1 MPFLECH
8 CEPDAVGRGN
18 PAGLLRRCAPR
29 NDSRKLLGRGLL
41 TFFAALFAFAARA
54 AETIPPA
61 PPNHFNDYARIVRAD
76 TARQL
81 DAELTQFERDTS
93 NQLLVAIYPHMPS
106 DSSIEDYTVRVAQAW
121 RVGLKDRKN
130 GAVLFIF
137 SNDHKL
143 FIQVG
148 YGLEGALPDAL
159 CKQIIANEITPR
171 LRSGDF
177 SGGVTA
183 GVHALIAAAKGEYRG
198 TGRTVADRNRGND
211 SGVGLGFG
219 GFIVILFIIGI
230 LRAVFRRNAIY
241 GRSGRISP
249 WIATGMWG
257 GGGSSGGWGG
267 GGGGGGSFS
276 GGGGSFGGGGAGGSW

>member
-1 MPFLECH
+1 MAARVVPNAPPLARPTTRDGGLWITRPTLGLF
-8 CEPDAVGRGN
+8 
-18 PAGLLRRCAPR
+18 GLL
-29 NDSRKLLGRGLL
+29 
-41 TFFAALFAFAARA
+41 FAFVASFAARA

-61 PPNHFNDYARIVRAD
+61 PPNHFNDYAGVVRAD

-93 NQLLVAIYPHMPS
+93 NQLLVAVYPHMQS
-106 DSSIEDYTVRVAQAW
+106 GSSIEDYTVRVAQAW

-159 CKQIIANEITPR
+159 CKQIIENEITPH

-198 TGRTVADRNRGND
+198 TGRTVADGNRG
-211 SGVGLGFG
+211 GGTGFP
-219 GFIVILFIIGI
+219 ILALFPF
-230 LRAVFRRNAIY
+230 LLLLLVFSRFARRNTLY
-241 GRSGRISP
+241 GRRGYITP
-249 WIATGMWG
+249 WIGTGGWG